1 MKCLVTGGGGF
12 LGRYVVEQCLARG
25 DSVTVLARGDY
36 PALATAGARLIRGDL
51 GDAETVSRA
60 VQGQAVVYHVAA
72 RAGFWGAYDDY
83 YRPNVLGT
91 EHVIDACRR
100 HGVPKLVY
108 TSSPS
113 VVFGD
118 AEQSGVDESI
128 TYPAHYEN
136 PYSAT
141 KALAEQRVLAAN
153 GDGFLT
159 CALRPHLIFGPRDNH
174 LLPRVIGRARQG
186 KLIQVGDGQN
196 RVDFCF
202 VEDAARSHLLAAD
215 ALTTGSPVAGSVYFI
230 TQGEPVRL
238 WPWLN
243 ELLTALGIPPVRRA
257 VSLPVARALG
267 GTLEFVHRNL
277 RLSGEPRLTR
287 FLASE
292 LARDHWFDIG
302 RARRELGYQ
311 PRLSMAEATAC
322 TVADL
327 RKQGLGAS

>member
-25 DSVTVLARGDY
+25 DTVTVLARGDY
-36 PALATAGARLIRGDL
+36 PDLARAGARLIRGDL
-51 GDAETVSRA
+51 CDAEVVA
-60 VQGQAVVYHVAA
+60 GACEGQEVVYHVAA
-72 RAGFWGAYDDY
+72 RAGFWGPYQDY

-91 EHVIDACRR
+91 EHVIEACRR
-100 HGVPKLVY
+100 HGVPRLVY

-118 AEQSGVDESI
+118 APQAGVDESI
-128 TYPAHYEN
+128 PYPEHYEN

-153 GDGFLT
+153 GEGLLT
-159 CALRPHLIFGPRDNH
+159 VALRPHLIFGPRDRH
-174 LLPRVIGRARQG
+174 LLPRVIQRARQG
-186 KLIQVGDGQN
+186 KLIQVGDGSNQ
-196 RVDFCF
+196 VDFCY
-202 VEDAARSHLLAAD
+202 VSDAARSHLLAAD
-215 ALTTGSPVAGSVYFI
+215 SLRPGSPVAGSMYFI
-230 TQGEPVRL
+230 TQGEPVSL

-243 ELLTALGIPPVRRA
+243 QLLTALGIAPVRRR
-257 VSLPVARALG
+257 VSLPVARTLG
-267 GTLEFVHRNL
+267 ATLEFVHRSL

-292 LARDHWFDIG
+292 LARDHYYDIG
-302 RARRELGYQ
+302 RARRELGYAPQ
-311 PRLSMAEATAC
+311 CSMAEATVR

-327 RKQGLGAS
+327 KARADGL